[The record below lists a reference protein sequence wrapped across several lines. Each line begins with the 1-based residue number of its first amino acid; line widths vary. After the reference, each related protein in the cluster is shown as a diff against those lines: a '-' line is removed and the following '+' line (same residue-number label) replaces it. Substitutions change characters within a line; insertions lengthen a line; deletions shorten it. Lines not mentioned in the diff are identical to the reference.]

1 MLSLEELI
9 DRIDELDNAYYNDFK
24 SLVSDPEYD
33 GLKDQLR
40 SRSVEFFASKKPT
53 AKKELAKREAL
64 EARIKDALSRIGA
77 PPPDGDWPKYL
88 HEVPMASLNKANT
101 PDELGIW
108 ARKCFP
114 NDKKTLILLTE
125 KMDGMSISL
134 KYVNGKLFVGA
145 TRGDGDAGENI
156 TRNIRKMWGVPLEI
170 KGFDGHIRGEVIL
183 LRSLWQKHFPDM
195 ANTRNAT
202 AMAKRSDGEGCEHL
216 TIFAYTVEDKDFKT
230 ELEAY
235 TWLKSVG
242 FNVPKFVVGTAAEF
256 VQLWSKYMDE
266 VRETLDYDIDGL
278 VGHINDRALRLSL
291 GEEGR
296 GPKGSVAFKF
306 EAPEARTTT
315 TDIVCQVGDTGIITP
330 VAEFEEVELMG
341 ARIKRASLH
350 NFSLVKELGI
360 NIGAEIIVVR
370 ANDVIPHVKRVTK
383 PNNGYFHIPETCPE
397 CGTKTIRVGEYVRC
411 PNKKTCPAQV
421 IGRLNKWIK
430 ELNILEWGESVLR
443 KLIAAGLVTDVADLY
458 RLTAKDITSLDRM
471 GDKGAANL
479 LGELD
484 KFRTVTLE
492 NFIGGLCIDGVATS
506 TVKSVMEAG
515 HDTLDK
521 LLALKVDDLESLH
534 GFGEI
539 KALAVCAGLA
549 KNADRIKDIQAAGVT
564 IKKKITGSLTG
575 MHFAFTG
582 TMQTPRKQLQS
593 MVAAA
598 GGEFD
603 KSVSKKTNYLVID
616 DPASGTDKAVA
627 ARKLGTK
634 LISEADF
641 LAMVQ

>member
-1 MLSLEELI
+1 MLSLKELV
-9 DRIDELDNAYYNDFK
+9 DRIDKLDNAYYNDFK

-33 GLKDQLR
+33 GLKDELR
-40 SRSVEFFASKKPT
+40 SRSTEFFAGPKPKG
-53 AKKELAKREAL
+53 KKEIALHTAL

-77 PPPDGDWPKYL
+77 PPPENGWPKYL

-101 PDELGIW
+101 TDELGIW

-114 NDKKTLILLTE
+114 KDKKTLILLTE

-134 KYVNGKLFVGA
+134 KYVKGKLLVAA
-145 TRGDGDAGENI
+145 TRGDGDTGENI
-156 TRNIRKMWGVPLEI
+156 TRNIRKMWGVPFEI

-183 LRSLWQKHFPDM
+183 LRSRWKQHFPDM

-202 AMAKRSDGEGCEHL
+202 GMTKRTDGEGCEHL
-216 TIFAYTVEDKDFKT
+216 TIFAYTVDGKDFKT
-230 ELEAY
+230 EVEAY
-235 TWLKSVG
+235 DWLKSIG
-242 FNVPKFVVGTAAEF
+242 FNVPNYVVGTAPEF
-256 VQLWSKYMDE
+256 ALLWRKYMDE
-266 VRETLDYDIDGL
+266 TRATLDYDIDGL
-278 VGHINDRALRLSL
+278 VGHINDRALRYSL
-291 GEEGR
+291 GDEGR

-370 ANDVIPHVKRVTK
+370 ANDVIPHVKEVTK
-383 PNNGYFHIPETCPE
+383 QHNGYFRIPETCPE

-430 ELNILEWGESVLR
+430 ELNILEWGESILT
-443 KLIAAGLVTDVADLY
+443 KLIAAGKVTDVADLY
-458 RLTAKDITSLDRM
+458 RLTANDLTSLDRM
-471 GDKGAANL
+471 GDKGSANL

-484 KFRTVTLE
+484 KFRAVTLE

-506 TVKSVMEAG
+506 TVKAIMDSG
-515 HDTLDK
+515 HDTLEK
-521 LLALKVDDLESLH
+521 LLALKAGDLESLH

-539 KALAVCAGLA
+539 KALAVCDGLA
-549 KNADRIKDIQAAGVT
+549 KNVDRIKDIQAAGVT

-582 TMQTPRKQLQS
+582 TMQTPRKQLQT

-603 KSVSKKTNYLVID
+603 KSVSKKTTYLVID
-616 DPASGTDKAVA
+616 DPTSATDKAEA
-627 ARKLGTK
+627 ARKLGTQ